1 MLVRVQSRAPSFGEL
16 AQLVRAPACHVGC
29 HGFESRT
36 LRQIQC
42 GRGRAAMLWIANP
55 AIPVRLWAPTPTI
68 LSLLSGAE
76 VQVNEAWRMCGMSHR
91 RWHLWA
97 TPCRTSETSPAP
109 AALATRCGCKP
120 RQPRERGFQPV
131 CNVSWKLKA
140 AGSSPAAQ
148 TTKHAR
154 PEGSQTGRIAR
165 GGRCGHLQEGAMPT
179 IFQRLR
185 IVMVHAGLQ
194 NLADRVQFLAKSPCG
209 HGRAVRLRT
218 ANPAT
223 PVRIWVPTPINTP

>member
-1 MLVRVQSRAPSFGEL
+1 MWAWQNGHALDCKSSYPSSTLGAHSNFSRVFFR
-16 AQLVRAPACHVGC
+16 
-29 HGFESRT
+29 
-36 LRQIQC
+36 
-42 GRGRAAMLWIANP
+42 
-55 AIPVRLWAPTPTI
+55 
-68 LSLLSGAE
+68 GAE
-76 VQVNEAWRMCGMSHR
+76 VQVIEAWRMCVTLRR

-131 CNVSWKLKA
+131 CNVSWKLEA